1 MYFLTKFMK
10 KLFLIFTSV
19 LLVLVASSQSKV
31 DSLLRLCESADEN
44 QKTNLYLQLSKIT
57 IQDSALSNSYNKK
70 AYQLAVAN
78 KQLPEQA
85 KSVYQ
90 SGKILFTARDFTGAI
105 RFYEKA
111 IPLYRQIGDTTS
123 MTTCYSY
130 IGISNFNMSKS
141 KEAIASY
148 LEGLRLSKNDPD
160 YSAELLGNIGLAQV
174 VMNNYTDAIRCY
186 KKAIEL
192 NQSIHDTASLA
203 IVYDFLGICYS
214 RLKMSDSALVN
225 YHKALYLFKKTGK
238 NDRYAVSLTN
248 IAWVFQ
254 NYPDS
259 INKAFD
265 YFNLAW
271 QEFRKIGWLHYEAD
285 IQHGIASIFCT
296 QGKYEEAISAYKISI
311 RLAHQFKRELFLKMQ
326 IHQGLAELY
335 QKKGDYKL
343 ALENHLLYSQY
354 NDSIIEKDKLE
365 QIANLEK
372 QYETEKKENEII
384 RLNTR
389 HDLTNIQLSKN
400 KQLKQLAFITAI
412 LLLVL
417 VLFVL
422 LKYFD
427 KLKSN
432 LLLEEKNRLIEKSE
446 QELRL
451 LNASKNKFFS
461 IIAHDLKN
469 PLHNV
474 MGYSF
479 LLSKDYDKFTE
490 EERRKFATDI
500 NQSTN
505 NIFRLLQN
513 LLEWSR
519 SQTGRLNFSPIEIQ
533 FKRILDNALSVLHS
547 MANQKQIRLICSHDP
562 NLQVFADPL
571 MIETVLR
578 NLISNAIKFT
588 PENGSIKI
596 EAKNTGNE
604 VLVSVKDTGIGL
616 SEADLANLFR
626 IDSKV
631 KRKGTN
637 NEDGS
642 GLGLV
647 LCKEFVDKNNGTI
660 WAESSPG
667 KGSSF
672 YFSIP
677 AKIQS

>member
-1 MYFLTKFMK
+1 MK

-19 LLVLVASSQSKV
+19 LLILVASSQSKV
-31 DSLLRLCESADEN
+31 DSLLRLCEKADEKN
-44 QKTNLYLQLSKIT
+44 RPEIYLQISFIT
-57 IQDSALSNSYNKK
+57 REDTAKSNSFLRM
-70 AYQLAVAN
+70 AYSLAMKNNQVQN
-78 KQLPEQA
+78 LA
-85 KSVYQ
+85 KSLYYFGDN
-90 SGKILFTARDFTGAI
+90 SYFSRDYIGAI
-105 RFYEKA
+105 PYYENAMKFYKELKDTFSITNCHSSIGLSYHYMSQATKA
-111 IPLYRQIGDTTS
+111 IPYFINALKLCEKD
-123 MTTCYSY
+123 
-130 IGISNFNMSKS
+130 
-141 KEAIASY
+141 KEYTAEILANIA
-148 LEGLRLSKNDPD
+148 LSH
-160 YSAELLGNIGLAQV
+160 AQ
-174 VMNNYTDAIRCY
+174 MHNEKY
-186 KKAIEL
+186 AIEYYRKAAL
-192 NQSIHDTASLA
+192 INQEIKDSISLA
-203 IVYDFLGICYS
+203 VDYNGIAASFLNLHQNDSSLMYYS
-214 RLKMSDSALVN
+214 
-225 YHKALYLFKKTGK
+225 KAHYLFKKTGK
-238 NDRYAVSLTN
+238 DGYQA
-248 IAWVFQ
+248 IALANLGSVYV

-259 INKAFD
+259 LDKAKNVLTEALNKFKELGLN
-265 YFNLAW
+265 Y
-271 QEFRKIGWLHYEAD
+271 YEAD
-285 IQHGIASIFCT
+285 VKEGI
-296 QGKYEEAISAYKISI
+296 GKVLCRQAKYKEAIETYNLSLQLTEQYNRGYALKTSIYK
-311 RLAHQFKRELFLKMQ
+311 
-326 IHQGLAELY
+326 GLSETY
-335 QKKGDYKL
+335 ENSGNFKL
-343 ALENHLLYSQY
+343 ALKYQILYTQFT
-354 NDSIIEKDKLE
+354 DSLVQKEKYE
-365 QIANLEK
+365 QIVNLEK

-389 HDLTNIQLSKN
+389 HELTIIQLSKN
-400 KQLKQLAFITAI
+400 KQLRQLAFITAI

-427 KLKSN
+427 NLKSN

-446 QELRL
+446 QKLQL

-490 EERRKFATDI
+490 DERRKFATDI

-519 SQTGRLNFSPIEIQ
+519 SQTGRLKFSPIEIQ

-547 MANQKQIRLICSHDP
+547 IANQKQIKLVCSHDP

-660 WAESSPG
+660 WAESTPG